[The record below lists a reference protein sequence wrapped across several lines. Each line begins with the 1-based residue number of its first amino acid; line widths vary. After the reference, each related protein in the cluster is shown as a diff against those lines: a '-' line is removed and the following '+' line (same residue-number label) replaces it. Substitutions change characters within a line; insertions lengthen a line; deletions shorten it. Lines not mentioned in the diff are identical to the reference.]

1 LPFDITLIE
10 IYDESYRWA
19 KPLIARTAIES
30 PTREGKNKMST
41 TTDTLFAPLTIATAP
56 EASRPVLESIQ
67 QSFGFIPNLMAS
79 FANNPVVLQ
88 GYLALDAVFEKGS
101 FTPRERQTILLAA
114 SVENHCN
121 YCVAAH
127 STIAKGALHTPAEVV
142 AAVRDNTPVPDA
154 KLNALVTLV
163 KELVRER
170 GYAKDKTIR
179 KFLAAGYT
187 KGQVME
193 LLLGIAL
200 KTISNCLD
208 HIPPTPLDPAFAAES
223 K

>member
-1 LPFDITLIE
+1 MGNI
-10 IYDESYRWA
+10 
-19 KPLIARTAIES
+19 
-30 PTREGKNKMST
+30 ST
-41 TTDTLFAPLTIATAP
+41 TTDTLFAPLTVATAP
-56 EASRPVLESIQ
+56 EASRPMLERVQKSL
-67 QSFGFIPNLMAS
+67 GFLPNLMAI
-79 FANNPVVLQ
+79 FANNATVLE

-101 FTPRERQTILLAA
+101 FTPRERQIILLAA

-127 STIAKGALHTPAEVV
+127 STLAKGALHTPAEVV
-142 AAVRDNTPVPDA
+142 AAVRDGTPVPDA

-170 GYAKDKTIR
+170 GYAKDKTIQ
-179 KFLAAGYT
+179 KFLAAGY
-187 KGQVME
+187 KKEQVME

-200 KTISNCLD
+200 KTISNCVD
-208 HIPPTPLDPAFAAES
+208 HISPIPLDPAFAAES